1 MPTIGNTSLPYYSQ
15 NTAVNLTKPP
25 QSQALQK
32 VSEPIT
38 VLKADPPP
46 SVELTKPP
54 ALDLKADPPSSV
66 ELDKPSSLDLDA
78 EIQKSQGI
86 DLSKLETP
94 APKPT
99 SISSLNT
106 AELQELKS
114 LDSSGTDASNS
125 DAISQLKASLTQSS
139 ITSL

>member
-15 NTAVNLTKPP
+15 NNAVNATK
-25 QSQALQK
+25 QSQSLQK
-32 VSEPIT
+32 PSAPLT

-54 ALDLKADPPSSV
+54 SLDV
-66 ELDKPSSLDLDA
+66 IKPSSLDLET

-94 APKPT
+94 AQNPT
-99 SISSLNT
+99 SISSLNPT
-106 AELQELKS
+106 ELQELKS
-114 LDSSGTDASNS
+114 LGSEKDSSNS
-125 DAISQLKASLTQSS
+125 DAISKLKTSLAQSS